1 MSVQNSPLLTIV
13 AGEEGSI
20 IAPPRAL
27 APATNA
33 RSKIRMAPGRAGARI
48 GNIALGLLFP
58 AVLVALWWWASD
70 KLLLPATI
78 LPGPW
83 VVFATFKELV
93 ETGDLQSNL
102 AISLFRVAKGFALG
116 SVLGLSLGF
125 ALGFSAPFERWI
137 GPTFRTLAQVPSLA
151 WIPLLMQIFGIDDT
165 LKLVVMAK
173 AALIPIAFTTSAGV
187 RNIPASYRE
196 VGKVLRLRPLTMLS
210 RVILPGALPSI
221 FSGMRQGLAHVWV
234 SLIIVEM
241 LASAE
246 GIGYLMSWGRT
257 IFQLDIVMVGI
268 VVIGIV
274 GFSLDL
280 LLRLL
285 ETRFLRWQGKRR

>member
-13 AGEEGSI
+13 AGEEGSL
-20 IAPPRAL
+20 IAPRAL
-27 APATNA
+27 SP
-33 RSKIRMAPGRAGARI
+33 SIRAKSRPRRGRFAVRAG
-48 GNIALGLLFP
+48 NVALGLLFP
-58 AVLVALWWWASD
+58 AFILALWWWASD
-70 KLLLPATI
+70 KVLLPANI
-78 LPGPW
+78 LPGPK
-83 VVFATFKELV
+83 VVFATFKELIS
-93 ETGDLQSNL
+93 TGDLQNNL
-102 AISLFRVAKGFALG
+102 GVSLWRVAKGFALG
-116 SVLGLSLGF
+116 SVVGLALGF
-125 ALGFSAPFERWI
+125 ALGFSPSFERWI

-173 AALIPIAFTTSAGV
+173 AALIPIAFTTSAGI
-187 RNIPASYRE
+187 RNIPASYLE
-196 VGKVLRLRPLTMLS
+196 VGKVLRLHRITLWL

-221 FSGMRQGLAHVWV
+221 FSGMRQGLAHTWV

-268 VVIGIV
+268 IVIGVV

-280 LLRLL
+280 TLRLA
-285 ETRFLRWQGKRR
+285 ETRLLRWQGKRR

>member
-1 MSVQNSPLLTIV
+1 MSNSPLLTIV

-20 IAPPRAL
+20 IAPPPAL
-27 APATNA
+27 APATDARPKSRAA
-33 RSKIRMAPGRAGARI
+33 RSRAGARA

-58 AVLVALWWWASD
+58 AALLALWWWASD
-70 KLLLPATI
+70 NVLLPATI

-173 AALIPIAFTTSAGV
+173 AALIPIAFTTAAGV

-196 VGKVLRLRPLTMLS
+196 VGKVLRLRPLTMLL

-280 LLRLL
+280 VLRLL
-285 ETRFLRWQGKRR
+285 ETRFLRWEGKRR

>member
-1 MSVQNSPLLTIV
+1 MSVQNSPLLTVV
-13 AGEEGSI
+13 AGEGI
-20 IAPPRAL
+20 GAPARAL
-27 APATNA
+27 LPAGVRA
-33 RSKIRMAPGRAGARI
+33 ISRPRRGRILDRAGI
-48 GNIALGLLFP
+48 VALGLIFP
-58 AVLVALWWWASD
+58 AFILALWWWASD
-70 KLLLPATI
+70 KVLLPANI
-78 LPGPW
+78 LPGPK
-83 VVFATFKELV
+83 VVFATFKELIA
-93 ETGDLQSNL
+93 TGDLQSNL
-102 AISLFRVAKGFALG
+102 GISLLRVAKGFALG
-116 SVLGLSLGF
+116 GVLGLALGF
-125 ALGFSAPFERWI
+125 ALGFSTTFERWI

-173 AALIPIAFTTSAGV
+173 AALIPIAFTTSTGV
-187 RNIPASYRE
+187 RNIPASYLE
-196 VGKVLRLRPLTMLS
+196 VGKVLRLRRITMLL

-268 VVIGIV
+268 IVIGVV

-280 LLRLL
+280 TLRLL
-285 ETRFLRWQGKRR
+285 ESRLLRWQGKRR

>member
-13 AGEEGSI
+13 AGEEGSV

-27 APATNA
+27 TPATNA
-33 RSKIRMAPGRAGARI
+33 LPKSRAARGRAAARA

-58 AVLVALWWWASD
+58 AALLALWWWASD
-70 KLLLPATI
+70 KVLLPATI

-83 VVFATFKELV
+83 VVFATFKDLV

-196 VGKVLRLRPLTMLS
+196 VGKVLRLRPLTMLL
-210 RVILPGALPSI
+210 RVILPGALPSL

-280 LLRLL
+280 VLKLL
-285 ETRFLRWQGKRR
+285 ETRFLRWQGKRP